1 MSLEHGD
8 LVRLSCCSVRVLRTA
23 DEIRG
28 RVEEMA
34 GSLEK
39 SLGGTCPVFVCL
51 LHGGFVFLADLI
63 REYRGQHEID
73 FLKVSRYDPAQKDPT
88 EVRVMHDLRGSIRN
102 RDVVVVEGVRARGT
116 KVEYVD
122 RFLRLHAPRSL
133 RYCAMVRPAGANL
146 DVPLDETGFE
156 VDDEFVIGYGL
167 DYRENY
173 RNLPFIGLMEPSQ
186 DPGPEPGHKPGDRQ
200 G

>member
-8 LVRLSCCSVRVLRTA
+8 LVRLSCGTARVLATA

-28 RVEEMA
+28 RVVEMA

-39 SLGGTCPVFVCL
+39 SIGGACPVFVCL

-63 REYRGQHEID
+63 RECRGHHEID
-73 FLKVSRYDPAQKDPT
+73 FLKVSRYDPAQKDPAA
-88 EVRVMHDLRGSIRN
+88 VRIMHDLRGSIRD

-116 KVEYVD
+116 KIEYVD
-122 RFLRLHAPRSL
+122 RFLRLHDPKSL

-156 VDDEFVIGYGL
+156 VEDEFVVGYGL
-167 DYRENY
+167 DYREMH
-173 RNLPFIGLMEPSQ
+173 RNLPFIGALAPPFDS
-186 DPGPEPGHKPGDRQ
+186 GPEPGDR
-200 G
+200 